1 MSGENGWNE
10 YQKLV
15 LTKLEEYNDHF
26 EKIYRILN
34 ETRIDIAALK
44 VKSGVWG
51 AVAGGLTVAVILL
64 IAYLKGI

>member
-10 YQKLV
+10 HQKLV